1 MHFFIVE
8 VVQVKLFRFLLT
20 IYYRASERTFEKNIY
35 TDFPVCMCAYL
46 SHL

>member
-20 IYYRASERTFEKNIY
+20 IYYRASKRTFEKKNMY
-35 TDFPVCMCAYL
+35 TDFPVCI
-46 SHL
+46 S